1 MAMKKPL
8 LSRYRADEVPLILKP
23 VFYLYGYGIAFLV
36 FAYLLLVRLTSKIT
50 ITGQEHLCAGGNH
63 ILCFWHSSI
72 FLFFTVFPRNR
83 GHAWLQHPVWYMKT
97 SHVMLRYVGVSKIIL
112 GSSGHGGRE
121 AATEL
126 VQYLRRGYST
136 VILPDGPAGPAFE
149 LKNGVLHISQ
159 QSGAPIVPLRFRA
172 TPGHAINNWDRRQL
186 PTLFSRI
193 TVEAGPPIQVR
204 ASNFASSHQALSRFL
219 GPGGR
224 SG

>member
-1 MAMKKPL
+1 MKKPL

-36 FAYLLLVRLTSKIT
+36 FAFLLLVRLTSKIT
-50 ITGQEHLCAGGNH
+50 IVGQRRLRPRRNH

-83 GHAWLQHPVWYMKT
+83 SHAWLQHPVWYMKT
-97 SHVMLRYVGVSKIIL
+97 SHVLLRYVGVSKIIL
-112 GSSGHGGRE
+112 GSSGHGGQE
-121 AATEL
+121 AAAKL

-136 VILPDGPAGPAFE
+136 VILPDGPAGPAFK
-149 LKNGVLHISQ
+149 LKKGALHISQ
-159 QSGAPIVPLRFRA
+159 QSGVPIVPLRFCA
-172 TPGHAINNWDRRQL
+172 SPGHAINNWDRRQL

-193 TVEAGPPIQVR
+193 TVEVGPAIQVR
-204 ASNFASSHQALSRFL
+204 ASNFESCFQALSRFL

-224 SG
+224 PE